1 MFLKGSAP
9 CAIPCRPHLNSEI
22 KLRSRRFEREQLPMT
37 NSARQITNAMTSMT
51 VRAPH
56 CCRVSLLIILRT
68 QLIDA
73 ATDDADLSSLAS
85 SAVLLAEDKPLGRI
99 SHNFGASKSRS
110 EVQNFLRR
118 NPHYLPHSQAQN
130 ERPSSASTA
139 FDSEFINRFGAKNR
153 SADAYKNDFRGTLPP
168 GL

>member
-1 MFLKGSAP
+1 V
-9 CAIPCRPHLNSEI
+9 
-22 KLRSRRFEREQLPMT
+22 RRIAVVLF
-37 NSARQITNAMTSMT
+37 
-51 VRAPH
+51 V
-56 CCRVSLLIILRT
+56 VIIVA
-68 QLIDA
+68 QLIDT

-85 SAVLLAEDKPLGRI
+85 SAVLLQEDKPLGRI
-99 SHNFGASKSRS
+99 NYNFGASKSRS

-168 GL
+168 NS